1 MQEYKQHGIGFAYP
15 EHWTLEENT
24 MGTMEGNV
32 SVSNE
37 QGAFWTL
44 TKYPDGIDP
53 DDVVREVLET
63 MQSEYANLEWDRFE
77 KVVSDKWVVGVEMTF
92 FYLDL
97 MNLATVLC
105 FEQEGQTYAV
115 FWQTGNQLILHDGKT
130 IPAEKVMETITLSL
144 LCGNSRAETA
154 V

>member
-1 MQEYKQHGIGFAYP
+1 MQEYTQHGITFAYP
-15 EHWTLEENT
+15 EHWTLEENE
-24 MGTMEGNV
+24 MGTMDV

-44 TKYPDGIDP
+44 TKYPSGVDP
-53 DDVVREVLET
+53 DAVVQEALEA

-97 MNLATVLC
+97 MNSATVLC
-105 FEQEGQTYAV
+105 FEQEGQTLAV
-115 FWQTGNQLILHDGKT
+115 FWQTGNQLMIHDGET
-130 IPAEKVMETITLSL
+130 VPVEKIMEAITHSL
-144 LCGNSRAETA
+144 LCGKSRSGTA
-154 V
+154 I